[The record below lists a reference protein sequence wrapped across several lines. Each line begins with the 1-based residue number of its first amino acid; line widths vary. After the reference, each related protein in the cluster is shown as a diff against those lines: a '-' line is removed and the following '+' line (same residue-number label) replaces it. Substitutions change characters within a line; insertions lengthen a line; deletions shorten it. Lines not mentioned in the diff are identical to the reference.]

1 DLQALLAS
9 RIEQAQKQ
17 LAQTRETWAY
27 WLNELQ
33 TFLAQACEA
42 GSFNGNKLKPTIYE
56 PRIQQLRAWREG
68 RGTLDF
74 KKGEQFKRF
83 THEGLQDACRKGVQ
97 LELPARVCAA
107 PGAMATLAQ
116 RLAQRPDPAQDA
128 LEQAAWWIGRRLEQE
143 KQRRAQMGFDDMLS
157 RLDTALQG
165 ANGPRLA
172 EVIRQQF
179 PVAMIDEFQ
188 DTDPLQYRI

>member
-42 GSFNGNKLKPTIYE
+42 GSFNGNKLKPTICE
-56 PRIQQLRAWREG
+56 PRIQQLRAWCEA

-74 KKGEQFKRF
+74 KKGEQFERF
-83 THEGLQDACRKGVQ
+83 THEGLQDACRKRVQ
-97 LELPARVCAA
+97 LELPAGVCAA
-107 PGAMATLAQ
+107 LDAMATLEQ
-116 RLAQRPDPAQDA
+116 RLGRQPDRAQDA
-128 LEQAAWWIGRRLEQE
+128 LVHAAW
-143 KQRRAQMGFDDMLS
+143 
-157 RLDTALQG
+157 
-165 ANGPRLA
+165 
-172 EVIRQQF
+172 
-179 PVAMIDEFQ
+179 
-188 DTDPLQYRI
+188 